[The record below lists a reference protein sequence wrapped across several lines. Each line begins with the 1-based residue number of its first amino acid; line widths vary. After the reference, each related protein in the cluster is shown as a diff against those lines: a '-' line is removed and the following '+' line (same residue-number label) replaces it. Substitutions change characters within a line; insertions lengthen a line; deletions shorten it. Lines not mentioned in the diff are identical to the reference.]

1 MGTPAPVPD
10 QVAQAFTS
18 AHRPYGGAED
28 YTAWGRATSG
38 RAWEFCG
45 AVHFGGRKRIGR
57 RFRLGGWRGWGMV
70 SGNPLGAQIT
80 HARWRLPE
88 HGHGVKQIVRVNGFY
103 QVHVEAR
110 SARSLQVGGLP
121 HARQGDELDR

>member
-38 RAWEFCG
+38 PAWEFCG
-45 AVHFGGRKRIGR
+45 AVHFVGGNALAA
-57 RFRLGGWRGWGMV
+57 RFRREWGRV
-70 SGNPLGAQIT
+70 Q
-80 HARWRLPE
+80 
-88 HGHGVKQIVRVNGFY
+88 GVKQSLGGADYPR
-103 QVHVEAR
+103 AL
-110 SARSLQVGGLP
+110 SAAGAPPWR
-121 HARQGDELDR
+121 